1 MEQKENLLEQELLL
15 TVVLPE
21 GVEKTTMVHGSKP
34 MIDLLVM
41 LCAKYHL
48 NPSGHTIELVSTNKN
63 HIKFKPNALIGDL
76 EAEKVLLKPK
86 GMEDKNKKTGPQ
98 MPEATVRLVI
108 NYKRTQKTILR
119 VNPKLALQELLP
131 AICEKCEFDVQST
144 VLLQNVHSQEPLDLN
159 NSLSDLGLRELYARD
174 TRVISPTDFSSS
186 PTHSDVFQPGK
197 DKLQKE
203 KENKGLFGMFRRGS
217 KKKPDQVST
226 VSAPASPT
234 NRKSRPASM
243 SSLSIQSSK
252 YDSNTMP
259 SDTPKKRRAPLPP
272 HMNPSD
278 LSHQHSNS
286 QTSSHP
292 DDNQVAAPLTRSLS
306 TESSLKRSK
315 RKAPPPPTSPSIPSV
330 THDEKTQD
338 TTLTELPTTPEEIP
352 ENQESSI
359 ILDAPVVPVSPSPE
373 SLSAVPELLEDDS
386 SVNLSVDISLDSRA
400 ETASPTQEIESVVPP
415 RESPQEVPSDLTTD
429 GKLAADSEV
438 KQNQPEAESDPQLQS
453 TNNASV
459 DERTEQACLTAE
471 SSTAVKEENSTPVD
485 ATQGSIHKVTHT
497 QQAEP
502 QAPPK
507 PSYTATAVQTM
518 PNLSYTVTSAS
529 QLHTETETE
538 IYSSTEA
545 IPIPES
551 IVCTSVT
558 LGSPKK
564 DMATLTEDPQTQE
577 IHLPSTQSFD
587 MQTWTSTHVPESPK
601 SIQTPSPENQKSTQ
615 ISSATKRSN
624 LQYLVATEP
633 KPKPSNELTR
643 EYIPKVGMTT
653 YTVVPP
659 RSLDKLRF
667 FEVALTLESPSVPGV
682 QEVKVESLNQKPT
695 ATASPAAASPT
706 RFERKSGSGSDLS
719 PSISPTVESPSDST
733 FIPQAKEKKLP
744 PATRPKPASFRLP
757 QHKRTPGSY
766 VNSAV
771 VRSRSLSEEKE
782 PPGSPQRE
790 SFHGLMQETFPPPPP
805 PIQLEEETKATDKQ
819 HISPPTSPLKQEE
832 IVRSSPASSPRK
844 TEVFSGSAHSV
855 LPRQTSLP
863 TPGLSL
869 EKLRSFAAPKPYI
882 SFTPSRF
889 AQAVNTAVKRS
900 QSLTHNPDRLRSHRV
915 PLAMTRRCPIN
926 ETDEFVELPN
936 FRDVDRGN
944 GQRKSSSDSCVSPVE
959 ETEEVWKR
967 RTPDLSSNSGSNAHC
982 V

>member
-1 MEQKENLLEQELLL
+1 M
-15 TVVLPE
+15 
-21 GVEKTTMVHGSKP
+21 
-34 MIDLLVM
+34 
-41 LCAKYHL
+41 
-48 NPSGHTIELVSTNKN
+48 
-63 HIKFKPNALIGDL
+63 
-76 EAEKVLLKPK
+76 
-86 GMEDKNKKTGPQ
+86 
-98 MPEATVRLVI
+98 
-108 NYKRTQKTILR
+108 
-119 VNPKLALQELLP
+119 
-131 AICEKCEFDVQST
+131 
-144 VLLQNVHSQEPLDLN
+144 
-159 NSLSDLGLRELYARD
+159 
-174 TRVISPTDFSSS
+174 
-186 PTHSDVFQPGK
+186 
-197 DKLQKE
+197 
-203 KENKGLFGMFRRGS
+203 
-217 KKKPDQVST
+217 
-226 VSAPASPT
+226 
-234 NRKSRPASM
+234 
-243 SSLSIQSSK
+243 
-252 YDSNTMP
+252 
-259 SDTPKKRRAPLPP
+259 
-272 HMNPSD
+272 
-278 LSHQHSNS
+278 
-286 QTSSHP
+286 
-292 DDNQVAAPLTRSLS
+292 
-306 TESSLKRSK
+306 
-315 RKAPPPPTSPSIPSV
+315 
-330 THDEKTQD
+330 
-338 TTLTELPTTPEEIP
+338 
-352 ENQESSI
+352 
-359 ILDAPVVPVSPSPE
+359 
-373 SLSAVPELLEDDS
+373 
-386 SVNLSVDISLDSRA
+386 
-400 ETASPTQEIESVVPP
+400 
-415 RESPQEVPSDLTTD
+415 
-429 GKLAADSEV
+429 
-438 KQNQPEAESDPQLQS
+438 
-453 TNNASV
+453 
-459 DERTEQACLTAE
+459 
-471 SSTAVKEENSTPVD
+471 KEENSTPVD
-485 ATQGSIHKVTHT
+485 ATQGSIHKVSHT

-518 PNLSYTVTSAS
+518 PNVSYTVTSAS

-733 FIPQAKEKKLP
+733 FIPQAKEKKAP

-757 QHKRTPGSY
+757 QHKRTPGGY

-805 PIQLEEETKATDKQ
+805 PIQLEEETKATEKQ

-844 TEVFSGSAHSV
+844 TEVFSSSAHSV

-869 EKLRSFAAPKPYI
+869 EKLRSFAAPKPYT

-900 QSLTHNPDRLRSHRV
+900 QSLTHNPDRQRSHRV

-936 FRDVDRGN
+936 FRV
-944 GQRKSSSDSCVSPVE
+944 SMLFVWVLIFHADSKEVE
-959 ETEEVWKR
+959 KKFR
-967 RTPDLSSNSGSNAHC
+967 F
-982 V
+982 